1 MNKQGPI
8 QLSAKERLKALLV
21 RVDYHTQPFLYY
33 LPQLLTKQEL
43 SQINPDHAITFVQ
56 LAMRN
61 EKSPLIQDA
70 LRILN
75 KIIDPEN
82 GNLIHPG
89 RDIFYENQSFFWNE
103 LGNHTKA
110 TDIIS
115 HIFNKTIFHESMV
128 GK

>member
-1 MNKQGPI
+1 MNDFGNERSNAI
-8 QLSAKERLKALLV
+8 ERLKGLLL
-21 RVDYHTQPFLYY
+21 RIDYHTQPFLYY
-33 LPQLLTKQEL
+33 LPQLLTKPEL
-43 SQINPDHAITFVQ
+43 SQLNPDQAITFVQ

-70 LRILN
+70 MRILN
-75 KIIDPEN
+75 KIVDPEN
-82 GNLIHPG
+82 GNLRQPG
-89 RDIFYENQSFFWNE
+89 RDIFYENRNFFWDE